1 MSDDGVVR
9 SRRSVMRPAS
19 PATSKVQGFLFSAAR
34 PASEIAKLLAR
45 FGGGV
50 PQAA

>member
-1 MSDDGVVR
+1 MSDDSVVR

-34 PASEIAKLLAR
+34 PASEIAELLAS
-45 FGGGV
+45 FGGRV
-50 PQAA
+50 SQAA